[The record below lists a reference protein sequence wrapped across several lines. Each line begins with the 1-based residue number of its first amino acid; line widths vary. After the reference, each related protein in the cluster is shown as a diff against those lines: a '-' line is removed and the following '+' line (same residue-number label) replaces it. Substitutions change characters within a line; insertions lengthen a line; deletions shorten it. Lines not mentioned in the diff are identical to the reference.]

1 MLWETTA
8 QAEIPGMPMKLP
20 AYTAKYCSKE
30 EWTKPP
36 DTSKDASQN
45 CRHTS
50 FEQTPAKVT
59 WTMTCDNPPMTGDG
73 EINFNG
79 TDAYT
84 GFVKMDAEQ
93 MSMQINLTGKKIGSA
108 TPGMKGT
115 RTFTNMKVRVPSQ
128 NLKRASESRFVPYR
142 PLLQSSPIGKTTG
155 IRKERNGP

>member
-1 MLWETTA
+1 MSLLSHFRRWLAAASFAVAAASLAQAQEPAAGVLWETTA

-59 WTMTCDNPPMTGDG
+59 WTMTCDNPPMTGNG

-93 MSMQINLTGKKIGSA
+93 MSMQINLTGKKIG
-108 TPGMKGT
+108 TCDDP
-115 RTFTNMKVRVPSQ
+115 
-128 NLKRASESRFVPYR
+128 E
-142 PLLQSSPIGKTTG
+142 
-155 IRKERNGP
+155 

>member
-1 MLWETTA
+1 MSTPSVSRRWLAAFALAVFAASPVLAQEPAAGVLWETTA

-59 WTMTCDNPPMTGDG
+59 WTMTCDNPPMTGNG

-93 MSMQINLTGKKIGSA
+93 MSMQINLTGKKIG
-108 TPGMKGT
+108 TCDDP
-115 RTFTNMKVRVPSQ
+115 
-128 NLKRASESRFVPYR
+128 E
-142 PLLQSSPIGKTTG
+142 
-155 IRKERNGP
+155 

>member
-1 MLWETTA
+1 MKSCRLGPVGAALVAAFALGSAAAQETGVLWETTA

-59 WTMTCDNPPMTGDG
+59 WTMTCDNPPMTGNG

-84 GFVKMDAEQ
+84 GFVKMDAEE
-93 MSMQINLTGKKIGSA
+93 MSMQINLTGKKIG
-108 TPGMKGT
+108 TCDDP
-115 RTFTNMKVRVPSQ
+115 
-128 NLKRASESRFVPYR
+128 E
-142 PLLQSSPIGKTTG
+142 
-155 IRKERNGP
+155 

>member
-1 MLWETTA
+1 MNMRSHSARWLAAVSIAVVAALPAQAQEPATGVLWETTA
-8 QAEIPGMPMKLP
+8 QAEIPGMPMKMP
-20 AYTAKYCSKE
+20 AYTAKYCAKE

-50 FEQTPAKVT
+50 FEQTPEKIT
-59 WTMTCDNPPMTGDG
+59 WTMTCDNPPMTGNG

-93 MSMQINLTGKKIGSA
+93 MSMQINLTGKKIG
-108 TPGMKGT
+108 TCDNP
-115 RTFTNMKVRVPSQ
+115 
-128 NLKRASESRFVPYR
+128 E
-142 PLLQSSPIGKTTG
+142 
-155 IRKERNGP
+155 

>member
-1 MLWETTA
+1 MLFVSCRWLAAATFAVVAVAPARAQEPAAGVLWETTA

-50 FEQTPAKVT
+50 FEHTPEKVT
-59 WTMTCDNPPMTGDG
+59 WTMTCDNPPMTGNG

-84 GFVKMDAEQ
+84 GFVKMNAEQ
-93 MSMQINLTGKKIGSA
+93 MSMQVNLTGKKIG
-108 TPGMKGT
+108 TCENP
-115 RTFTNMKVRVPSQ
+115 
-128 NLKRASESRFVPYR
+128 E
-142 PLLQSSPIGKTTG
+142 
-155 IRKERNGP
+155 

>member
-1 MLWETTA
+1 MSLMSQASRRLATVSFALVAALPALAQEPEKGVLWETTA

-20 AYTAKYCSKE
+20 AYTAKYCTKE

-59 WTMTCDNPPMTGDG
+59 WTMTCDNPPMTGNG

-84 GFVKMDAEQ
+84 GFVTMDAEQ
-93 MSMQINLTGKKIGSA
+93 VTMQINLTGKKIG
-108 TPGMKGT
+108 TCDDP
-115 RTFTNMKVRVPSQ
+115 
-128 NLKRASESRFVPYR
+128 E
-142 PLLQSSPIGKTTG
+142 
-155 IRKERNGP
+155 

>member
-1 MLWETTA
+1 MSLMSQASRRLATVSFALVAALPALGQEPEKGVLWETTA

-59 WTMTCDNPPMTGDG
+59 WTMTCDNPPMTGNG
-73 EINFNG
+73 EINFDG

-84 GFVKMDAEQ
+84 GFVNLDAEQ
-93 MSMQINLTGKKIGSA
+93 VTMQINLTGKKIG
-108 TPGMKGT
+108 TCDDP
-115 RTFTNMKVRVPSQ
+115 
-128 NLKRASESRFVPYR
+128 E
-142 PLLQSSPIGKTTG
+142 
-155 IRKERNGP
+155 